1 MEQAEW
7 AVQLRTLAD
16 AEHDAELWNMQNV
29 LIERAQRGHTHE
41 PAAYQCA
48 ERTIQQQASE
58 Q

>member
-1 MEQAEW
+1 
-7 AVQLRTLAD
+7 
-16 AEHDAELWNMQNV
+16 MQNV